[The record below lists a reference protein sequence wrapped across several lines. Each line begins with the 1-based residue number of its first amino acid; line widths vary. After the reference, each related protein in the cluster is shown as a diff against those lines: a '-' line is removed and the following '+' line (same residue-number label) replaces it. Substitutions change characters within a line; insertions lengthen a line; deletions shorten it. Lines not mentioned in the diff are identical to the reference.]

1 MNVRS
6 SSVINTSC
14 MEEVVVVYE
23 TNTYVK
29 NLRMANNEKIHI
41 ENKPFGHEGCFY
53 YLEIWH
59 VETEER
65 G

>member
-1 MNVRS
+1 
-6 SSVINTSC
+6 